1 MAAADARAEMKR
13 SARALVAL
21 VAILA
26 APAFAEDRSIAG
38 TYVCAL
44 GCRVT
49 DAYPSIAIDGDK
61 AVCMNELGGVFDGR
75 VVSRTSVSCFNKIGA
90 LSDDDQTIR
99 WGDGGV
105 VWRRAPAR

>member
-1 MAAADARAEMKR
+1 MRFLARTV
-13 SARALVAL
+13 VAL
-21 VAILA
+21 PAIIA
-26 APAFAEDRSIAG
+26 APALAEDRSIEG
-38 TYVCAL
+38 TYVCES

-61 AVCMNELGGVFDGR
+61 AICMNEFGGVFDGR
-75 VVSRTSVSCFNKIGA
+75 VVSRTSVSCFNKLGA
-90 LSDDDQTIR
+90 LSDDGQTIR